1 MLILRLIGILTL
13 ITIGVALALYVFKR
27 DQRYL
32 RFARSVFLAALVF
45 AMLAMAFYAA
55 ERLLLAA

>member
-27 DQRYL
+27 DPRYL